1 MSWHED
7 KIAYLE
13 MIQGVVNRMASTS
26 STFKGIAMTLFAG
39 VLAIVFSLDGPNRGL
54 ALIFATLSLIGIAGF
69 DCWYLMLEKRYRRLY
84 EEVLVGKH
92 AMDFNLTND
101 RRLKVKPSEVLGS
114 KSIWLFY
121 SLIVGTNCVLIAMC
135 TCGVI

>member
-1 MSWHED
+1 MSRHED

-39 VLAIVFSLDGPNRGL
+39 VLAIAFSLDGPNRML
-54 ALIFATLSLIGIAGF
+54 ALVFATFSLIGIAGF
-69 DCWYLMLEKRYRRLY
+69 DCWYFMLEKRYRRLY
-84 EEVLVGKH
+84 GEVLVGKH

-121 SLIVGTNCVLIAMC
+121 SLLVGTYCVLIAMC
-135 TCGVI
+135 ACGTI

>member
-1 MSWHED
+1 MSWHEN

-39 VLAIVFSLDGPNRGL
+39 VLAIVFSLDGPNRVL

-69 DCWYLMLEKRYRRLY
+69 GCWYLMLEKRYRRLY

-135 TCGVI
+135 ACGVI